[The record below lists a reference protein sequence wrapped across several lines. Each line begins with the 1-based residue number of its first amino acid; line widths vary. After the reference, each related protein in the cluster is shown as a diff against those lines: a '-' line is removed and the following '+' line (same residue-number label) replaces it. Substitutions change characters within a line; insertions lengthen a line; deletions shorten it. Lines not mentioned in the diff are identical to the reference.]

1 MNYVTE
7 PGCGKAKM
15 RGRSARAFARW
26 LGRTAALA
34 AWGCLALAPA
44 APAQDKWPARPIRMI
59 VPFPPGSSPDL
70 IARML
75 TDRLGA
81 ALGQPVVVEN
91 KPGAGGMVGTGQV
104 AKAAPDGYTI
114 GLSIPGPLAVNTVLM
129 KSMEYDPFKELAPI
143 TVVAASPN
151 LLVVDPRLGVD
162 SVQDFVKLARSQP
175 GKLNYGS
182 VGNGSASHLTM
193 ELLKQRAGLDLV
205 HVPYPGSPQV
215 NTAILNGQ
223 IAGGFVVPATAMPLV
238 QAGRLKALGAT
249 TTSRSVVLPETPTI
263 AEQGFAGFESTAW
276 IGAVAPAR
284 TPPPIVGRLSEELVR
299 IIRSDD
305 VRQRMIAIYFQPVG
319 TAPEALR
326 ILMRGEADRWGKVI
340 KAAGVKPG

>member
-1 MNYVTE
+1 MHFVTVT
-7 PGCGKAKM
+7 
-15 RGRSARAFARW
+15 ARAMRDLLRAG
-26 LGRTAALA
+26 LLVAALA
-34 AWGCLALAPA
+34 GGA
-44 APAQDKWPARPIRMI
+44 AAQEQWPTRPVRMI

-70 IARML
+70 VARML
-75 TDRLGA
+75 NDRLGA

-91 KPGAGGMVGTGQV
+91 RPGAGGMVGTGAV

-114 GLSIPGPLAVNTVLM
+114 GLSIPGPLAVNTVLLQKM
-129 KSMEYDPFKELAPI
+129 AYDPFRELAPVTI
-143 TVVAASPN
+143 VAASPN
-151 LLVVDPRLGVD
+151 VLVVDPKLGANDVKA
-162 SVQDFVKLARSQP
+162 FVALAKARP

-182 VGNGSASHLTM
+182 IGNGSASHLTM
-193 ELLKQRAGLDLV
+193 ELLKQLAGIDLV

-249 TTSRSVVLPETPTI
+249 TTTRSVVLPDLPTI
-263 AEQGFAGFESTAW
+263 AEQGFPGFHSTAW
-276 IGAVAPAR
+276 IAAVAPAR
-284 TPPPIVGRLSEELVR
+284 TPEPIVRRLSAELVK
-299 IIRSDD
+299 IIRSED
-305 VRQRMIAIYFQPVG
+305 VRGRLISIYFQPVG

-326 ILMRGEADRWGKVI
+326 ILMREEADRWGKVI